1 MIRRAALKIEGL
13 AIPPLS
19 SATRKKATTRDVGI
33 YSSILNDVSH
43 SGTYLEQSVTFQYC
57 VKTKIPA
64 KSHRLECFCNPL

>member
-43 SGTYLEQSVTFQYC
+43 SGTYLEQSVTF
-57 VKTKIPA
+57 
-64 KSHRLECFCNPL
+64 

>member
-1 MIRRAALKIEGL
+1 MIRRAALKIEDL
-13 AIPPLS
+13 AMPPLL
-19 SATRKKATTRDVGI
+19 RKKATTRDVG
-33 YSSILNDVSH
+33 SILNDVSH